1 MRKNQRKSVKSAQS
15 VVHKIKQIMIKIN
28 FNGGITSPTSLLSI
42 LEIAQKTAIETVSF
56 GARQQLLMS
65 VHKRE
70 KILFER
76 KMSDINVEFETE
88 SDQFPNILSS
98 YSTAEIF
105 ASTTNEGRNGNTL
118 GQTWLTEGVYL
129 DILNLFDYKPK
140 LKINICDSGQSHAPF
155 FTGHLN
161 FISSDVPHFWFLFV
175 RYPKTNRIERFQMLV
190 YGQDLAILAQKIEVA
205 LLNISPFPDDFLEK
219 ISLYTEGVIFRQI
232 DNDLTIPRFVMPYF
246 EGVNTDKT
254 GKMWLGIYRRNEQ
267 FPVNFLIELCQL
279 CEQTRVGNIGITA
292 WKSLII
298 KGIDPKNRFLFE
310 KLLGKHGINVRHG
323 HIELNWQTEDDS
335 PKGFRLKRYL
345 VEQFDAMDVRTFGL
359 VFAIK
364 TRHKSEVFGSVI
376 IRRHGFFKIGD
387 FDFWGLFGVYDI
399 FYAEDFNPH
408 TRRRRTHQLS
418 VPRWRLANEL
428 LNLSK
433 KYFQQ
438 LTGEKKALKITV
450 KKTPKTLDNTTISP
464 ETHQC
469 SCCLTIYDARFGAL
483 EVGITEGV
491 AFSDLPESFVCPT
504 CDSPKSMFKIVTHFE
519 EDIVAT

>member
-1 MRKNQRKSVKSAQS
+1 
-15 VVHKIKQIMIKIN
+15 MIKIN
-28 FNGGITSPTSLLSI
+28 LNGGITSPTSLLAI
-42 LEIAQKTAIETVSF
+42 LEIAKRVAVETVSF

-65 VHKRE
+65 VPTRE
-70 KILFER
+70 KALFER
-76 KMSDINVEFETE
+76 KMREISLEFETE
-88 SDQFPNILSS
+88 SDQFPNILSA

-105 ASTTNEGRNGNTL
+105 ASTTNEGRNGSAF
-118 GQTWLTEGVYL
+118 GQNWLSEGVYL
-129 DILNLFDYKPK
+129 DILNVFDYRPK
-140 LKINICDSGQSHAPF
+140 FKINICDSRQSHAPF

-175 RYPKTNRIERFQMLV
+175 RFPKTNRIERFPMLV

-205 LLNISPFPDDFLEK
+205 LLTISPFPDDFLEK
-219 ISLYTEGVIFRQI
+219 ISLHTEGVIFRQI

-246 EGVNTDKT
+246 EGVNTDRT

-267 FPVNFLIELCQL
+267 FPVDFLIELCQL
-279 CEQTRVGNIGITA
+279 CQECRVGNIGITA

-335 PKGFRLKRYL
+335 PTGFRLKRYL

-418 VPRWRLANEL
+418 VPRWRLASEL

-438 LTGEKKALKITV
+438 LTGEKRALKIIAKKTV
-450 KKTPKTLDNTTISP
+450 KTLGEAAILP
-464 ETHQC
+464 EIHQC
-469 SCCLTIYDARFGAL
+469 SSCQTVYDARFGAL
-483 EVGITEGV
+483 EVGITEEV
-491 AFSDLPESFVCPT
+491 AFADLPSNFVCPT
-504 CDSPKSMFKIVTHFE
+504 CDGEKLGFVLVENF
-519 EDIVAT
+519 

>member
-1 MRKNQRKSVKSAQS
+1 
-15 VVHKIKQIMIKIN
+15 MIKIN

-42 LEIAQKTAIETVSF
+42 LEIAKRAAVETVSF
-56 GARQQLLMS
+56 GARQQLLMT

-70 KILFER
+70 KAFFER
-76 KMSDINVEFETE
+76 KMSEIHVKFETE
-88 SDQFPNILSS
+88 NDQFPNILSS

-105 ASTTNEGRNGNTL
+105 ASTTNEGLSGSAL
-118 GQTWLTEGVYL
+118 KQAWLSEGAYL
-129 DILNLFDYKPK
+129 DILSTFDYRPK

-175 RYPKTNRIERFQMLV
+175 RYPKTNRIERFPMLV
-190 YGQDLAILAQKIEVA
+190 YGQDLANLAQKIEVA
-205 LLNISPFPDDFLEK
+205 FQTIVPFPDDFLEK
-219 ISLYTEGVIFRQI
+219 ISLHTEGSLFRQI
-232 DNDLTIPRFVMPYF
+232 EDDLTIPRFVMPYF

-335 PKGFRLKRYL
+335 PTGFRLKRYL

-418 VPRWRLANEL
+418 VPRWRLASEL
-428 LNLSK
+428 LKLTK

-438 LTGEKKALKITV
+438 LTGDKKALKITV
-450 KKTPKTLDNTTISP
+450 KKTPKTLDKTADLP
-464 ETHQC
+464 EIHQC
-469 SCCLTIYDARFGAL
+469 CHCLTIYDARFGAL
-483 EVGITEGV
+483 EVGIAEGI
-491 AFSDLPESFVCPT
+491 AFADLPESFVCPT
-504 CDSPKSMFKIVTHFE
+504 CDAEKSAFVLMKNGVEKAFISAV
-519 EDIVAT
+519 

>member
-1 MRKNQRKSVKSAQS
+1 
-15 VVHKIKQIMIKIN
+15 MIKIN
-28 FNGGITSPTSLLSI
+28 LNGGITSPTSLLVI
-42 LEIAQKTAIETVSF
+42 LDIAKRTAVETASF

-70 KILFER
+70 KALFER
-76 KMSDINVEFETE
+76 KMSDISLEFENE

-105 ASTTNEGRNGNTL
+105 ASTANEGRNENAL
-118 GQTWLTEGVYL
+118 GQNWLSEGVYL
-129 DILNLFDYKPK
+129 DILNVFDYRPK

-175 RYPKTNRIERFQMLV
+175 RFPKTNRIERFPMLV
-190 YGQDLAILAQKIEVA
+190 YGQDLAILAHKIEVA
-205 LLNISPFPDDFLEK
+205 LLTIVPFPDDFLEK
-219 ISLYTEGVIFRQI
+219 ISLHTEGVIFRQMG
-232 DNDLTIPRFVMPYF
+232 NDLTIPRFVMPYF
-246 EGVNTDKT
+246 EGVNTDRT

-267 FPVNFLIELCQL
+267 FSVDFMIELCQL
-279 CEQTRVGNIGITA
+279 CQECRVGNIGITA

-345 VEQFDAMDVRTFGL
+345 VKQFDAMDVRTFGL

-376 IRRHGFFKIGD
+376 IRRHGFFEIGG
-387 FDFWGLFGVYDI
+387 FDFWGFFGVYDI

-438 LTGEKKALKITV
+438 LTGEKRALRITA
-450 KKTPKTLDNTTISP
+450 KKTPKSLGEKAVLP
-464 ETHQC
+464 EIHQC
-469 SCCLTIYDARFGAL
+469 TSCQTVYDARFGAL

-491 AFSDLPESFVCPT
+491 AFADLPSDFVCPT
-504 CDSPKSMFKIVTHFE
+504 CDGEKAGFILVKDLI
-519 EDIVAT
+519 

>member
-1 MRKNQRKSVKSAQS
+1 MAD
-15 VVHKIKQIMIKIN
+15 I
-28 FNGGITSPTSLLSI
+28 SL
-42 LEIAQKTAIETVSF
+42 
-56 GARQQLLMS
+56 
-65 VHKRE
+65 
-70 KILFER
+70 
-76 KMSDINVEFETE
+76 DFETE

-105 ASTTNEGRNGNTL
+105 ASTTNEGRNADAI
-118 GQTWLTEGVYL
+118 GQAWLSEGVYL
-129 DILNLFDYKPK
+129 DILSLFDYKPQ
-140 LKINICDSGQSHAPF
+140 LKINICDAGQSHAPF

-161 FISSDVPHFWFLFV
+161 FISSEVPHFWFLFV
-175 RYPKTNRIERFQMLV
+175 RYPKTNRIERFPMLV
-190 YGQDLAILAQKIEVA
+190 YGQDLANLAQKIEVA
-205 LLNISPFPDDFLEK
+205 FSIITPFPDDFLEK
-219 ISLYTEGVIFRQI
+219 ISLHTEGSLFRQI
-232 DNDLTIPRFVMPYF
+232 ENDLTIPRFVMPYF
-246 EGVNTDKT
+246 EGVNTDRT
-254 GKMWLGIYRRNEQ
+254 GRMWLGIYRRDEQ
-267 FPVNFLIELCQL
+267 FSVKFLIELCQL
-279 CEQTRVGNIGITA
+279 CQETRVGNIGITA
-292 WKSLII
+292 WKTLII

-387 FDFWGLFGVYDI
+387 FDFWGFLGVYDI

-438 LTGEKKALKITV
+438 LTGEKRALKIIA
-450 KKTPKTLDNTTISP
+450 KKTPKMLDNTLISR
-464 ETHQC
+464 EIYQC
-469 SCCLTIYDARFGAL
+469 SDCLTIYDARFGAS

-491 AFSDLPESFVCPT
+491 AFADLPDFFVCPT
-504 CDSPKSMFKIVTHFE
+504 CDAPKSTFHVLENFTFQN
-519 EDIVAT
+519 A

>member
-1 MRKNQRKSVKSAQS
+1 
-15 VVHKIKQIMIKIN
+15 MIKIN
-28 FNGGITSPTSLLSI
+28 LNGGITSPTSLLSI
-42 LEIAQKTAIETVSF
+42 LEIAQKAAIETVSF

-70 KILFER
+70 KAFFER
-76 KMSDINVEFETE
+76 KMSEINVEFETE

-105 ASTTNEGRNGNTL
+105 ASTTNEGRNTASV
-118 GQTWLTEGVYL
+118 GQAWLSEGVYL
-129 DILNLFDYKPK
+129 DILNQFDYHPQ

-190 YGQDLAILAQKIEVA
+190 YGQDLAILAHKIEVA
-205 LLNISPFPDDFLEK
+205 LLTITPFPDDFLEK
-219 ISLYTEGVIFRQI
+219 ISLHTEGVIFRQI
-232 DNDLTIPRFVMPYF
+232 EHELTIPRFVMPYF

-254 GKMWLGIYRRNEQ
+254 GKMWLGIYRRDEQ
-267 FPVNFLIELCQL
+267 FPVKFLIELCQL
-279 CEQTRVGNIGITA
+279 CAETRIGNIGITA

-376 IRRHGFFKIGD
+376 IRRHGFFEING
-387 FDFWGLFGVYDI
+387 FDFWGFLGVYDI

-408 TRRRRTHQLS
+408 TRRRRTHQLN
-418 VPRWRLANEL
+418 VPRWRLASEL

-438 LTGEKKALKITV
+438 LTGEKRALKIIP
-450 KKTPKTLDNTTISP
+450 KMAAKNIDKTAVLP
-464 ETHQC
+464 EIYQC
-469 SCCLTIYDARFGAL
+469 SDCLTVYDTRFGAA

-491 AFSDLPESFVCPT
+491 SFSDLSDSFICPT
-504 CDSPKSMFKIVTHFE
+504 CDAPKSAFLKKTELPPQYFLQLN
-519 EDIVAT
+519 DK

>member
-1 MRKNQRKSVKSAQS
+1 
-15 VVHKIKQIMIKIN
+15 MIKIN
-28 FNGGITSPTSLLSI
+28 LNGGITSPTSLLSI
-42 LEIAQKTAIETVSF
+42 LEMAQRAAVETVSF
-56 GARQQLLMS
+56 GARQQLLIP

-70 KILFER
+70 KAYFEE
-76 KMSDINVEFETE
+76 KITKLGLEFETE

-105 ASTTNEGRNGNTL
+105 ASTTNEGRDADSV
-118 GQTWLTEGVYL
+118 GQSWLSEGVYL
-129 DILNLFDYKPK
+129 DILNLFDYRPK

-161 FISSDVPHFWFLFV
+161 FISSEVPHFWFLFV
-175 RYPKTNRIERFQMLV
+175 RFPKTNRIERFPMLV
-190 YGQDLAILAQKIEVA
+190 YGQDLALLAHKIEVA
-205 LLNISPFPDDFLEK
+205 LLTQNPFPDDFLEK

-232 DNDLTIPRFVMPYF
+232 EQELTIPRFVMPYF

-254 GKMWLGIYRRNEQ
+254 GKMWLGIYRRDEQ
-267 FPVNFLIELCQL
+267 FSVKFLIELCQL
-279 CEQTRVGNIGITA
+279 CAETRVGNIGITA

-323 HIELNWQTEDDS
+323 HIELNWQTEDGS

-376 IRRHGFFKIGD
+376 IRRHGFFQVKG

-408 TRRRRTHQLS
+408 TRRRRTHQLN

-438 LTGEKKALKITV
+438 LTGEKRALKIIPKSIV
-450 KKTPKTLDNTTISP
+450 KKTDKAAFLP
-464 ETHQC
+464 EIYQC
-469 SCCLTIYDARFGAL
+469 SDCMTVYDARFGAS

-491 AFSDLPESFVCPT
+491 AFADLPVDFVCST
-504 CDSPKSMFKIVTHFE
+504 CDAPKSAFVLWENKE
-519 EDIVAT
+519 EMVS